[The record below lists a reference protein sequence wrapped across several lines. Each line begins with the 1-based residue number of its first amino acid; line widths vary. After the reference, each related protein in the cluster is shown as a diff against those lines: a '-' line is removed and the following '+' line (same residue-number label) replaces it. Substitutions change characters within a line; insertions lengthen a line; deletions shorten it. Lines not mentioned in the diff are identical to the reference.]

1 MTSNCSHLTLS
12 TALNQYRNT
21 YAGTDYPY
29 IQCHFAAE
37 VFGSGLFGIRI
48 GICNMGKKL
57 FVSNLDFEISAD
69 QVREMFAGF
78 GSVVSAVLAMDRETR
93 RSKGFAFVEMAAS
106 DEADKA
112 VADLNNK
119 IVNGRPMKV
128 AEDRGKTSTSA
139 PGASASS
146 SAPGAT
152 GSVGGGAIAATG
164 SDEGGGGKRRFEPL
178 PAIQRTQLFRRRKKM
193 DPFIEDPTKT
203 IDFRDVSM
211 LSKFI
216 TERGRIMGRR
226 LTGLTAFNQRKLT
239 KAIKRAQ
246 SLGLMPYA
254 NV

>member
-1 MTSNCSHLTLS
+1 
-12 TALNQYRNT
+12 
-21 YAGTDYPY
+21 
-29 IQCHFAAE
+29 
-37 VFGSGLFGIRI
+37 
-48 GICNMGKKL
+48 MGKKL

-78 GSVVSAVLAMDRETR
+78 GPVVSAVLAMDRETR
-93 RSKGFAFVEMAAS
+93 RSKGFAFVEMAQVE
-106 DEADKA
+106 DADKA
-112 VADLNNK
+112 VAALNNK

-128 AEDRGKTSTSA
+128 AEDRGKSPNSA
-139 PGASASS
+139 PMASTGAPAMAGAPAGAPAAAS
-146 SAPGAT
+146 G
-152 GSVGGGAIAATG
+152 
-164 SDEGGGGKRRFEPL
+164 EEGGKRRFEPL

-193 DPFIEDPTKT
+193 DPFIEDPTKS
-203 IDFRDVSM
+203 IDFRDVAI

-246 SLGLMPYA
+246 SMGLMPFA

>member
-1 MTSNCSHLTLS
+1 
-12 TALNQYRNT
+12 
-21 YAGTDYPY
+21 
-29 IQCHFAAE
+29 
-37 VFGSGLFGIRI
+37 
-48 GICNMGKKL
+48 MGKKL

-78 GSVVSAVLAMDRETR
+78 GTVVSAVLAMDRETR
-93 RSKGFAFVEMAAS
+93 RSKGFAFVEMAQA

-112 VADLNNK
+112 VTALNNK

-128 AEDRGKTSTSA
+128 AEDRGKSSTSA
-139 PGASASS
+139 PGPSVSNASGPATGAVGGGSSASS
-146 SAPGAT
+146 GA
-152 GSVGGGAIAATG
+152 SSG

-178 PAIQRTQLFRRRKKM
+178 PAIQRTQLFRRRKKL

-254 NV
+254 NI

>member
-1 MTSNCSHLTLS
+1 
-12 TALNQYRNT
+12 
-21 YAGTDYPY
+21 
-29 IQCHFAAE
+29 
-37 VFGSGLFGIRI
+37 
-48 GICNMGKKL
+48 MGKKL

-69 QVREMFAGF
+69 QVREMFTGF

-93 RSKGFAFVEMAAS
+93 RSKGFAFVEMAQS

-112 VADLNNK
+112 VAALNNK

-128 AEDRGKTSTSA
+128 AEDRGKAQNAVPAPYSAAPSGAGVSA
-139 PGASASS
+139 PA
-146 SAPGAT
+146 
-152 GSVGGGAIAATG
+152 GGAPAAAG
-164 SDEGGGGKRRFEPL
+164 EDGGKRRFEPL

-203 IDFRDVSM
+203 IDFRDISM
-211 LSKFI
+211 LSKFL

>member
-1 MTSNCSHLTLS
+1 
-12 TALNQYRNT
+12 
-21 YAGTDYPY
+21 
-29 IQCHFAAE
+29 
-37 VFGSGLFGIRI
+37 
-48 GICNMGKKL
+48 MGKKL

-69 QVREMFAGF
+69 QVREMFTGF
-78 GSVVSAVLAMDRETR
+78 GAVVSAVLAMDRETR
-93 RSKGFAFVEMAAS
+93 RSKGFAFVEMAQS
-106 DEADKA
+106 EDADKA
-112 VADLNNK
+112 VAALNNK

-128 AEDRGKTSTSA
+128 AEDRGKTGAGAPASTGGFANNSA
-139 PGASASS
+139 PAGGSA
-146 SAPGAT
+146 APMA
-152 GSVGGGAIAATG
+152 GG
-164 SDEGGGGKRRFEPL
+164 EEGGKRRFEPL

-193 DPFIEDPTKT
+193 DPFIEDPTKV
-203 IDFRDVSM
+203 IDFRDVSI